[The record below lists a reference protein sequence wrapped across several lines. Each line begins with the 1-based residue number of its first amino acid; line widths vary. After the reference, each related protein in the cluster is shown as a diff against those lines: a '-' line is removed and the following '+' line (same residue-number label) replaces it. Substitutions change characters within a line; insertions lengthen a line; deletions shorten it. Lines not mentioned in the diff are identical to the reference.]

1 MKIKNLIYLMLC
13 ICVATLMSGCN
24 GGGADD
30 TTPTPT
36 PVMGTDIGSEVT
48 IIPPENIEVTI
59 YSIDPSSLEK
69 VAIEV
74 LIGEV
79 TPEAIVEEVVSAMRD
94 EAFYIGVNDVVL
106 KDNMVIVDFKAD
118 TPPVIDVGASVEG
131 MILDAFG
138 QSILDNLP
146 DCAGVIFRIEGKA
159 YETGHIEM
167 GIDEVYIR
175 R

>member
-1 MKIKNLIYLMLC
+1 MKIKNLIYLVLC

-24 GGGADD
+24 GGGGDD
-30 TTPTPT
+30 LTPTPT
-36 PVMGTDIGSEVT
+36 PIAGPDNGSEVT

-69 VAIEV
+69 MAVEV
-74 LIGEV
+74 LISEV

-94 EAFYIGVNDVVL
+94 EAFYIGVNDVIL
-106 KDNMVIVDFKAD
+106 EDKMVIVDFKAD

-146 DCAGVIFRIEGKA
+146 DCTGVIFRIEGKA